1 MNHLER
7 VHRLLGERELDAVVI
22 MEANCLRYFSDFTGG
37 EGTLVVG
44 KDYHI
49 LYTDSR
55 YVESASYEAKCFEVR
70 DIGGKKYSECIA
82 EIFKEKEVHKAGFE
96 GNTILLRDYRRMTEA
111 VPEVLWEDISSD
123 IEKIR
128 MIKESVEIVNIERA
142 EAIGDLA
149 FNRILNFIKPGVTE
163 KEIAMELER
172 IMKENGASGLSFETI
187 VASGTNSSMPHANVT
202 DKEVEYG
209 DFIIMDFGCKFEGY
223 CSDMTRTVV
232 VGKANEEQR
241 KIYQTVLDAQKAAL
255 EVIKEGMV
263 CSEVD
268 KVARDLIAN
277 AGFGECFGHALGHS
291 VGLEIHEVPTLSRRC
306 SEVLKENMLMTV
318 EPGIYLPGFGGVRI
332 EDLVL
337 VTKDGYRNLTY
348 SRKDLVEL

>member
-1 MNHLER
+1 MKNFER
-7 VHRLLGERELDAVVI
+7 VRRLLGERELDAVVI
-22 MEANCLRYFSDFTGG
+22 KEANCLRYFSDFTGG

-44 KDYHI
+44 KDYNI

-70 DIGGKKYSECIA
+70 DIGRKKYSECIA
-82 EIFKEKEVHKAGFE
+82 EIFGEKEVHNAGFE
-96 GNTILLRDYRRMTEA
+96 GNTILLRDFRQMTEA
-111 VPEVLWEDISSD
+111 VPEVLWEDISPD
-123 IEKIR
+123 IEEIR
-128 MIKESVEIVNIERA
+128 MIKNSLEIVNIERA

-149 FNRILNFIKPGVTE
+149 FNKILNFIRPGVTE

-172 IMKENGASGLSFETI
+172 IMQMNGASGQSFETI
-187 VASGTNSSMPHANVT
+187 VASGTNSSMPHAHVT
-202 DKEVEYG
+202 DKEIEYG

-232 VGKANEEQR
+232 VGKANDEQR
-241 KIYQTVLDAQKAAL
+241 KIYQIVLDAQRAAL
-255 EVIKEGMV
+255 EVIKEGMI

-268 KVARDLIAN
+268 KAARDLIAN
-277 AGFGECFGHALGHS
+277 AGFGECFGHGLGHS
-291 VGLEIHEVPTLSRRC
+291 VGLEIHEAPSLSPKCNR
-306 SEVLKENMLMTV
+306 VLQENMLMTV

-337 VTKDGYRNLTY
+337 ITKDGYRNLTY